1 MTTKK
6 KRELR
11 RLDLIFC
18 DVKRFS
24 QLMIPQGPHNEK
36 KKKTTSPSN
45 ISGHREQ
52 FSNLKKKKR
61 VVKRSKNRIT
71 NTQTRR
77 RDFRFPFVLS
87 IVLDILQNYRVIQNG
102 FNCTIFNTRFR
113 TQKATLDQLRK
124 EYVLINVN

>member
-36 KKKTTSPSN
+36 KKNDIP
-45 ISGHREQ
+45 
-52 FSNLKKKKR
+52 LKYLRSSRAIFKFEKKKR

-77 RDFRFPFVLS
+77 RNFRFPFVLS

-113 TQKATLDQLRK
+113 TQKATLDQLRE

>member
-36 KKKTTSPSN
+36 KTKSLSN
-45 ISGHREQ
+45 VSGHREQ
-52 FSNLKKKKR
+52 FSNLKKKR

-71 NTQTRR
+71 NTQTRLN
-77 RDFRFPFVLS
+77 FRFPFVLS

-102 FNCTIFNTRFR
+102 FNCTTFNTFSDTKSNFRPTERKVRFD
-113 TQKATLDQLRK
+113 KRK
-124 EYVLINVN
+124 LTRN

>member
-24 QLMIPQGPHNEK
+24 QLNYLPTVPQGPHNEK
-36 KKKTTSPSN
+36 ERHPLKYLRST
-45 ISGHREQ
+45 REQ
-52 FSNLKKKKR
+52 FSHLKKR

-113 TQKATLDQLRK
+113 TQKATLDQLRE

>member
-1 MTTKK
+1 MK
-6 KRELR
+6 
-11 RLDLIFC
+11 
-18 DVKRFS
+18 
-24 QLMIPQGPHNEK
+24 EK
-36 KKKTTSPSN
+36 KKN
-45 ISGHREQ
+45 DIS
-52 FSNLKKKKR
+52 LKYLRSSRAIFKFEKKR

-77 RDFRFPFVLS
+77 QDFHFPFVLS

>member
-36 KKKTTSPSN
+36 KTTSPSN
-45 ISGHREQ
+45 ISGQREQ

-102 FNCTIFNTRFR
+102 FNCTIFNTHFR
-113 TQKATLDQLRK
+113 TQKATLDQLRE

>member
-24 QLMIPQGPHNEK
+24 QLMIPQGPHNE

-113 TQKATLDQLRK
+113 TQKATLDQLRE

>member
-1 MTTKK
+1 MKK
-6 KRELR
+6 KNDIPLKYLR
-11 RLDLIFC
+11 SSRAIF
-18 DVKRFS
+18 KF
-24 QLMIPQGPHNEK
+24 E
-36 KKKTTSPSN
+36 
-45 ISGHREQ
+45 
-52 FSNLKKKKR
+52 KKKR

-102 FNCTIFNTRFR
+102 FNCTIFNTHFR
-113 TQKATLDQLRK
+113 TQKATLDQLRE

>member
-1 MTTKK
+1 
-6 KRELR
+6 
-11 RLDLIFC
+11 
-18 DVKRFS
+18 
-24 QLMIPQGPHNEK
+24 MIPQGPHNEK
-36 KKKTTSPSN
+36 KNDIP
-45 ISGHREQ
+45 
-52 FSNLKKKKR
+52 LKYLRSSRAIFKFEKKKR

-77 RDFRFPFVLS
+77 RNFRFPFVLS

-113 TQKATLDQLRK
+113 TQKATLDQLRE